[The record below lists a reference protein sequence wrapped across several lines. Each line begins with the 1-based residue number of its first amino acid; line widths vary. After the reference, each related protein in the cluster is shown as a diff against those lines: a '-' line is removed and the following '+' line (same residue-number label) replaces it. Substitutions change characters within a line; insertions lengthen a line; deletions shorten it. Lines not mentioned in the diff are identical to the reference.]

1 MKMAEEVV
9 RYRESLAGC
18 GGYNPDMSNEE
29 LPVST
34 RMPID
39 DHRYREGRTVTWV
52 SVAVNLVLTVT
63 QIGVG
68 TLAHAQSLVA
78 DGFHSLSDL
87 VADFMVLVANF
98 HSRHPADAG
107 HPYGHHRIETVASFA
122 LGLLLVA
129 TGGGILWA
137 AAGRIQ
143 HLDDLPPVAP
153 VALVVAAAT
162 LAAKEGLFRYMLRV
176 GEKLR
181 SPMLIANAW
190 HARSD
195 AASSLVVTA
204 GIAGSLFGYR
214 FLDPVAAVIVGFMI
228 LRMGAVF
235 SWDALRELMDEGI
248 SDLEVAAIRETVRTT
263 PGVVG
268 LHDLRTRRMAQKILI
283 DAHVQVDGH
292 ISVSEGHRI
301 GDEVR
306 RRVLVAH
313 EDVLDMLVHIDPED
327 DLRATSSTNLPD
339 RQLLLSHLG
348 DILGDQALPEL
359 RKVQLHYLGGRVEAE
374 IFFGATAAPIP
385 ERLAAL
391 ERTLADRLSGDPY
404 FRSVSINWIIAPK

>member
-1 MKMAEEVV
+1 
-9 RYRESLAGC
+9 
-18 GGYNPDMSNEE
+18 MSTEE
-29 LPVST
+29 LPLST

-39 DHRYREGRTVTWV
+39 DRRYREGRTVTWV

-63 QIGVG
+63 QIAVG

-98 HSRHPADAG
+98 HSRHPADAS

-129 TGGGILWA
+129 TGGAILWA

-143 HLDDLPPVAP
+143 HLEDLPPVAP
-153 VALVVAAAT
+153 VALWVAVAT

-176 GEKLR
+176 GERLR

-204 GIAGSLFGYR
+204 GIAGSLFGFR

-235 SWDALRELMDEGI
+235 SWDALRELMDEGV
-248 SDLEVAAIRETVRTT
+248 SGKELAAIRATVRAT

-268 LHDLRTRRMAQKILI
+268 LHELRTRRMAQKTLI

-306 RRVLVAH
+306 RRVLAAH
-313 EDVLDMLVHIDPED
+313 EDVLDMLVHIDPEND
-327 DLRATSSTNLPD
+327 MRIASSARLPD
-339 RQLLLSHLG
+339 RQVLLGHLG
-348 DILGDQALPEL
+348 KVLAQQDLPEP
-359 RKVQLHYLGGRVEAE
+359 RKVHLHYLAGRVEAE
-374 IFFGATAAPIP
+374 VFFALATAPDA
-385 ERLAAL
+385 EVCVRVEARLADGL
-391 ERTLADRLSGDPY
+391 TGDPY
-404 FRSVSINWIIAPK
+404 FSKISLNWMYAPK

>member
-1 MKMAEEVV
+1 
-9 RYRESLAGC
+9 
-18 GGYNPDMSNEE
+18 MSNEE

-52 SVAVNLVLTVT
+52 SVAVNLALTVT

-153 VALVVAAAT
+153 VALGVAAAT
-162 LAAKEGLFRYMLRV
+162 LAAKEGLFRYMLSV

-306 RRVLVAH
+306 GRVLAAH

-374 IFFGATAAPIP
+374 IFFSATEEPIP

-391 ERTLADRLSGDPY
+391 ERTLADRLSGGDPY

>member
-1 MKMAEEVV
+1 
-9 RYRESLAGC
+9 
-18 GGYNPDMSNEE
+18 
-29 LPVST
+29 
-34 RMPID
+34 
-39 DHRYREGRTVTWV
+39 
-52 SVAVNLVLTVT
+52 
-63 QIGVG
+63 
-68 TLAHAQSLVA
+68 
-78 DGFHSLSDL
+78 
-87 VADFMVLVANF
+87 VADFMVLVANY

-143 HLDDLPPVAP
+143 HLEELPPVAP
-153 VALVVAAAT
+153 VALWVAAAT

-176 GEKLR
+176 GERLR

-195 AASSLVVTA
+195 AASSLVVTV

-228 LRMGAVF
+228 LRMGAAF

-248 SDLEVAAIRETVRTT
+248 SDLEVSAIRETVRTT
-263 PGVVG
+263 PGVAG

-313 EDVLDMLVHIDPED
+313 DDVLDMLVHVDPED
-327 DLRATSSTNLPD
+327 DMKSSVAIALPD
-339 RQLLLSHLG
+339 RQVLLDHLA
-348 DILGDQALPEL
+348 ALIGEGEMPAL
-359 RKVQLHYLGGRVEAE
+359 QKVQLHYLGGRVEAE
-374 IFFGATAAPIP
+374 VFVTGAEASDI
-385 ERLAAL
+385 ERLIMM
-391 ERTLADRLSGDPY
+391 ERTLVARLVQDPY
-404 FRSVSINWIIAPK
+404 FRSVSINCVVAPK

>member
-1 MKMAEEVV
+1 
-9 RYRESLAGC
+9 
-18 GGYNPDMSNEE
+18 MSNEE

-34 RMPID
+34 QSPID
-39 DHRYREGRTVTWV
+39 DGRYREGRTVTWV
-52 SVAVNLVLTVT
+52 SVAVNLGLTVT

-87 VADFMVLVANF
+87 VADFMVLVANY

-122 LGLLLVA
+122 LGLLLVV

-143 HLDDLPPVAP
+143 HLEEMPPVAP
-153 VALVVAAAT
+153 IALWVAAAT

-195 AASSLVVTA
+195 AASSLVVTV

-228 LRMGAVF
+228 LRMGAAF

-248 SDLEVAAIRETVRTT
+248 SDLEVSAIRETVRTT

-306 RRVLVAH
+306 RRVLAAH
-313 EDVLDMLVHIDPED
+313 DDVLDMLVHVDPED
-327 DLRATSSTNLPD
+327 DMKASVAIALPD
-339 RQLLLSHLG
+339 RQALLDHLAAL
-348 DILGDQALPEL
+348 LGEGEISTLQ
-359 RKVQLHYLGGRVEAE
+359 KIQLHYLGGRVEAE
-374 IFFGATAAPIP
+374 VFVTGAEASDF
-385 ERLAAL
+385 ERLMRM
-391 ERTLADRLSGDPY
+391 ERTLAERLAQDPY
-404 FRSVSINWIIAPK
+404 FRSVSINCVVAPR

>member
-1 MKMAEEVV
+1 
-9 RYRESLAGC
+9 
-18 GGYNPDMSNEE
+18 MSSEE

-34 RMPID
+34 RLPID
-39 DHRYREGRTVTWV
+39 DSRYREGRTVTWV
-52 SVAVNLVLTVT
+52 SVAVNLGLTVT
-63 QIGVG
+63 QILVG

-107 HPYGHHRIETVASFA
+107 HPYGHQRIETAASFG

-143 HLDDLPPVAP
+143 HLEDLPPVAP
-153 VALVVAAAT
+153 LALWVAVAT
-162 LAAKEGLFRYMLRV
+162 LVAKEGLFRYMLLV
-176 GEKLR
+176 GERLR

-204 GIAGSLFGYR
+204 GIAGSLLGFR
-214 FLDPVAAVIVGFMI
+214 FLDPIAAVIVGFMI
-228 LRMGAVF
+228 LRMGASF
-235 SWDALRELMDEGI
+235 SWDALRELMDEGL
-248 SDLEVAAIRETVRTT
+248 SDLEVAAIRETVRAT

-283 DAHVQVDGH
+283 DAHIQVDGH

-301 GDEVR
+301 GEEVR
-306 RRVLVAH
+306 KRVLAAH
-313 EDVLDMLVHIDPED
+313 EDVLDMLAHVDPED
-327 DLRATSSTNLPD
+327 DMSASAAAKLPG
-339 RQLLLSHLG
+339 R
-348 DILGDQALPEL
+348 QALLAHLTMLLGEETAPLFE
-359 RKVQLHYLGGRVEAE
+359 RVQLHYLGDKAEAE
-374 IFFGATAAPIP
+374 VYLPPAVAFDAA
-385 ERLAAL
+385 RMAHLQAL
-391 ERTLADRLSGDPY
+391 LADRLSGDPY
-404 FRSVSINWIIAPK
+404 FRSVSLHCIIAP

>member
-1 MKMAEEVV
+1 
-9 RYRESLAGC
+9 
-18 GGYNPDMSNEE
+18 MSSEE

-34 RMPID
+34 RVAINET
-39 DHRYREGRTVTWV
+39 RYQEGRTVTWV
-52 SVAVNLVLTVT
+52 SVSVNLGLTVL
-63 QIGVG
+63 QIAVG
-68 TLAHAQSLVA
+68 LAAHAQSLVA

-87 VADFMVLVANF
+87 VADFMVLVANY

-107 HPYGHHRIETVASFA
+107 HPYGHHRIETAASFA
-122 LGLLLVA
+122 LGLLLMA

-137 AAGRIQ
+137 AASRIQ
-143 HLDDLPPVAP
+143 HLEELPPVAP
-153 VALVVAAAT
+153 IALWTAIAT

-204 GIAGSLFGYR
+204 GLAGSLLGYR

-235 SWDALRELMDEGI
+235 SWDALRELMDEGL
-248 SDLEVAAIRETVRTT
+248 SDLEVAAIRDTICAT

-283 DAHVQVDGH
+283 DAHIQVDGY
-292 ISVSEGHRI
+292 ISVSEGHWI
-301 GDEVR
+301 GEEVR
-306 RRVLVAH
+306 RRVLAAH
-313 EDVLDMLVHIDPED
+313 EDVIDLLVHVDPED
-327 DLRATSSTNLPD
+327 DFHLPVAGAPAARLPAREQLIRHLRT
-339 RQLLLSHLG
+339 
-348 DILGDQALPEL
+348 ILGDGNMVEFD
-359 RKVQLHYLGGRVEAE
+359 RVHLHYLGQRVEAE
-374 IFFGATAAPIP
+374 VFLAPDMALDSAGIDQMRK
-385 ERLAAL
+385 RLADQL
-391 ERTLADRLSGDPY
+391 PGDPY
-404 FRSVSINWIIAPK
+404 FRKVGLNCTVAPG

>member
-1 MKMAEEVV
+1 
-9 RYRESLAGC
+9 
-18 GGYNPDMSNEE
+18 MSSEE

-39 DHRYREGRTVTWV
+39 DRRYREGRTVTWV

-63 QIGVG
+63 QIVVG

-129 TGGGILWA
+129 TGGAILWA

-143 HLDDLPPVAP
+143 HLDELPQVAP
-153 VALVVAAAT
+153 IALWVAAAT

-176 GEKLR
+176 GERLR

-235 SWDALRELMDEGI
+235 SWDALRELMDEGV
-248 SDLEVAAIRETVRTT
+248 SDLELAAIRDTVRAT
-263 PGVVG
+263 PGVLD
-268 LHDLRTRRMAQKILI
+268 LHELRTRRMAQKTLI

-306 RRVLVAH
+306 RRVLTAH

-327 DLRATSSTNLPD
+327 DMRMATSTRLPD
-339 RQLLLSHLG
+339 RQVLVAHLAGLLA
-348 DILGDQALPEL
+348 DQDLPEP
-359 RKVQLHYLGGRVEAE
+359 RKVQLHYLGGRVEADA
-374 IFFGATAAPIP
+374 FFDLATMGEP
-385 ERLAAL
+385 ERCARLEQQLAV
-391 ERTLADRLSGDPY
+391 RLADDPY
-404 FRSVSINWIIAPK
+404 FSKVSLSWINALK

>member
-1 MKMAEEVV
+1 
-9 RYRESLAGC
+9 
-18 GGYNPDMSNEE
+18 MSSEE

-34 RMPID
+34 RLPID
-39 DHRYREGRTVTWV
+39 DGRYREGRTVTWV
-52 SVAVNLVLTVT
+52 SVAVNLGLTVT
-63 QIGVG
+63 QITVGV
-68 TLAHAQSLVA
+68 LAHAQSLVA

-107 HPYGHHRIETVASFA
+107 HPYGHQRIETAASFG

-143 HLDDLPPVAP
+143 HLESLPPVAP
-153 VALVVAAAT
+153 VALWVAAAT
-162 LAAKEGLFRYMLRV
+162 LAAKEGLFRYMLHV

-204 GIAGSLFGYR
+204 GIAGSLLGYP

-235 SWDALRELMDEGI
+235 SWDALRELMDEGL
-248 SDLEVAAIRETVRTT
+248 SDQEVAAIRDTVRDTS
-263 PGVVG
+263 GVVG

-283 DAHVQVDGH
+283 DAHIQVDGH

-301 GDEVR
+301 GEEVR
-306 RRVLVAH
+306 KRVLRSH
-313 EDVLDMLVHIDPED
+313 DDVLDMLVHVDPEND
-327 DLRATSSTNLPD
+327 ISASAASVLPG
-339 RQLLLSHLG
+339 R
-348 DILGDQALPEL
+348 QALLDHLVMLLGQETAPPFE
-359 RKVQLHYLGGRVEAE
+359 KVQLHYLGERAEAE
-374 IFFGATAAPIP
+374 VFLPAAVALDAEQVARLQIQLA
-385 ERLAAL
+385 ERLP
-391 ERTLADRLSGDPY
+391 GDPY
-404 FRSVSINWIIAPK
+404 FRSVSFNCVVAPR

>member
-1 MKMAEEVV
+1 
-9 RYRESLAGC
+9 
-18 GGYNPDMSNEE
+18 MSSEE
-29 LPVST
+29 LPIST
-34 RMPID
+34 RAPID
-39 DHRYREGRTVTWV
+39 DRRYQEGRTVTWV
-52 SVAVNLVLTVT
+52 SVAVNLALTVT
-63 QIGVG
+63 QIVVG

-129 TGGGILWA
+129 TGGGILWSA
-137 AAGRIQ
+137 ASRIQ
-143 HLDDLPPVAP
+143 HLDELPQVAP
-153 VALVVAAAT
+153 IALWVAAAT

-176 GEKLR
+176 GERLR

-214 FLDPVAAVIVGFMI
+214 FLDPIAAVIVGFMI

-235 SWDALRELMDEGI
+235 SWDALRELMDEGL
-248 SDLEVAAIRETVRTT
+248 SDQEVAAISETVRTT
-263 PGVVG
+263 PGVVD
-268 LHDLRTRRMAQKILI
+268 LHDIRTRRMAQKILI
-283 DAHVQVDGH
+283 DAHIQVDGH

-306 RRVLVAH
+306 RRVLAAH
-313 EDVLDMLVHIDPED
+313 EDVLDMLVHIDPEND
-327 DLRATSSTNLPD
+327 MRATSSAKLPD
-339 RQLLLSHLG
+339 RQELLRHL
-348 DILGDQALPEL
+348 DTLLGDQRLPEHQNL
-359 RKVQLHYLGGRVEAE
+359 RLHYLGGHVEAE
-374 IFFGATAAPIP
+374 FFFAAATDP
-385 ERLAAL
+385 ESLADLQA
-391 ERTLADRLSGDPY
+391 TLANRLVGDPY
-404 FRSVSINWIIAPK
+404 FRSISFSRLIAPR

>member
-1 MKMAEEVV
+1 M
-9 RYRESLAGC
+9 
-18 GGYNPDMSNEE
+18 NNEE

-34 RMPID
+34 LLPID
-39 DHRYREGRTVTWV
+39 DRRYREGRTVTWV

-63 QIGVG
+63 QIAVG

-87 VADFMVLVANF
+87 VADFMVLVANY

-129 TGGGILWA
+129 TGGAILWSG
-137 AAGRIQ
+137 AGRIQ
-143 HLDDLPPVAP
+143 HLGDLPPVAP
-153 VALVVAAAT
+153 VALWVAIAT

-176 GEKLR
+176 GERLR

-204 GIAGSLFGYR
+204 GIAGSLFGYGL
-214 FLDPVAAVIVGFMI
+214 LDPVAAVIVGFMI

-235 SWDALRELMDEGI
+235 SWDALRELMDEGV
-248 SDLEVAAIRETVRTT
+248 SDLEVAAIRETVRVT

-268 LHDLRTRRMAQKILI
+268 LHELRTRRMAQKILI

-301 GDEVR
+301 GDEVL
-306 RRVLVAH
+306 RRVLAAH
-313 EDVLDMLVHIDPED
+313 PDVLDMLVHIDPEND
-327 DLRATSSTNLPD
+327 MRLTGFTNLPD
-339 RQLLLSHLG
+339 RQVLLRHLAEV
-348 DILGDQALPEL
+348 LADQSFPEA
-359 RKVQLHYLGGRVEAE
+359 RKVHLHYLGGRVEAE
-374 IFFGATAAPIP
+374 VLVAVAATPDAEQWARR
-385 ERLAAL
+385 EVGLASRLA
-391 ERTLADRLSGDPY
+391 DDPY
-404 FRSVSINWIIAPK
+404 FSKISFSWINAPK

>member
-1 MKMAEEVV
+1 
-9 RYRESLAGC
+9 
-18 GGYNPDMSNEE
+18 MSNDE
-29 LPVST
+29 LPVSS
-34 RMPID
+34 RAPID
-39 DHRYREGRTVTWV
+39 DGRYREGRTVTWV
-52 SVAVNLVLTVT
+52 SVAVNLGLTVT

-98 HSRHPADAG
+98 HSRHPADAS

-122 LGLLLVA
+122 LGLLLVV

-143 HLDDLPPVAP
+143 HLDQLPPVAS
-153 VALVVAAAT
+153 VALWVAAAT
-162 LAAKEGLFRYMLRV
+162 LVAKEGLFRYMLRV
-176 GEKLR
+176 GERLR

-235 SWDALRELMDEGI
+235 SWDALRELMDEGV
-248 SDLEVAAIRETVRTT
+248 SDLEVTAIRDTVRTT
-263 PGVVG
+263 PGVLG

-306 RRVLVAH
+306 NRVLRAH
-313 EDVLDMLVHIDPED
+313 DDVLDMLVHVDPED
-327 DLRATSSTNLPD
+327 DKRVEGATALPD
-339 RQLLLSHLG
+339 RQALLDHLRTL
-348 DILGDQALPEL
+348 LGNDEMLALQ
-359 RKVQLHYLGGRVEAE
+359 KVQLHYLGGGVEAE
-374 IFFGATAAPIP
+374 VFVGAGVIRDPQ
-385 ERLAAL
+385 RLARL
-391 ERTLADRLSGDPY
+391 ERILTQHIGNDPY
-404 FRSVSINWIIAPK
+404 FRRISINCTIAP

>member
-1 MKMAEEVV
+1 
-9 RYRESLAGC
+9 
-18 GGYNPDMSNEE
+18 
-29 LPVST
+29 
-34 RMPID
+34 
-39 DHRYREGRTVTWV
+39 
-52 SVAVNLVLTVT
+52 
-63 QIGVG
+63 
-68 TLAHAQSLVA
+68 
-78 DGFHSLSDL
+78 
-87 VADFMVLVANF
+87 VLVANF

-122 LGLLLVA
+122 LGLLLVV
-129 TGGGILWA
+129 TGGAILWA

-143 HLDDLPPVAP
+143 HLDDLPQVAP
-153 VALVVAAAT
+153 IALWVAAAT

-176 GEKLR
+176 GERLR

-235 SWDALRELMDEGI
+235 SWDALRELMDEGV
-248 SDLEVAAIRETVRTT
+248 SDLEVAAIRETVRVT

-268 LHDLRTRRMAQKILI
+268 LHELRTRRMAQKILI

-306 RRVLVAH
+306 RRVLAAH
-313 EDVLDMLVHIDPED
+313 EDVLDMLVHIDPEND
-327 DLRATSSTNLPD
+327 MRATSSIMLPD
-339 RQLLLSHLG
+339 RQELLGHLERV
-348 DILGDQALPEL
+348 LADQNLPEPG
-359 RKVQLHYLGGRVEAE
+359 KVQLHYLAGRVEAE
-374 IFFGATAAPIP
+374 VFFALTTVPGS
-385 ERLAAL
+385 ERCADLQGVLAG
-391 ERTLADRLSGDPY
+391 RLIDDPY
-404 FRSVSINWIIAPK
+404 FSKISLNWGYAPE

>member
-1 MKMAEEVV
+1 
-9 RYRESLAGC
+9 
-18 GGYNPDMSNEE
+18 MSNEE

-34 RMPID
+34 REPID
-39 DHRYREGRTVTWV
+39 DSRYRESRRVTWV
-52 SVAVNLVLTVT
+52 SVAVNFALTVA
-63 QIGVG
+63 QITVG

-87 VADFMVLVANF
+87 VADFLVLVANF
-98 HSRHPADAG
+98 HSRHPADAS
-107 HPYGHHRIETVASFA
+107 HPYGHQRIETAASFG

-143 HLDDLPPVAP
+143 HLEDLPPVAP
-153 VALVVAAAT
+153 IALWTAIAT

-176 GEKLR
+176 GERLR

-214 FLDPVAAVIVGFMI
+214 FLDPVAALIVGFMI

-235 SWDALRELMDEGI
+235 SWDALRELMDEGL
-248 SDLEVAAIRETVRTT
+248 SDQELAAIRDTIGAT
-263 PGVVG
+263 PGVIG
-268 LHDLRTRRMAQKILI
+268 LHDLRTRRMAQKVLI

-301 GDEVR
+301 GEDVR
-306 RRVLVAH
+306 NRVLRDH
-313 EDVLDMLVHIDPED
+313 NDVLDMLVHVDPED
-327 DLRATSSTNLPD
+327 DFSAMAAVNLPTRD
-339 RQLLLSHLG
+339 ALVVHLRSLLG
-348 DILGDQALPEL
+348 EELPDFE
-359 RKVQLHYLGGRVEAE
+359 KIHLHYLGQRAEAE
-374 IFFGATAAPIP
+374 VFLPVCIAADPEWVQRLKQRLI
-385 ERLAAL
+385 ERLP
-391 ERTLADRLSGDPY
+391 GDPY
-404 FRSVSINWIIAPK
+404 FRAVSLHCTIAPK

>member
-1 MKMAEEVV
+1 
-9 RYRESLAGC
+9 
-18 GGYNPDMSNEE
+18 MSNEE

-34 RMPID
+34 RSPID
-39 DHRYREGRTVTWV
+39 DGRYREGRTVTWV
-52 SVAVNLVLTVT
+52 SVAVNLGLTVT

-87 VADFMVLVANF
+87 VADFMVLVANY

-122 LGLLLVA
+122 LGLLLVV

-143 HLDDLPPVAP
+143 HLEELPPVAP
-153 VALVVAAAT
+153 IALWVAAAT

-195 AASSLVVTA
+195 AASSLVVTV

-228 LRMGAVF
+228 LRMGAAF

-248 SDLEVAAIRETVRTT
+248 SDLEVSAIRETVRTT

-292 ISVSEGHRI
+292 VSVSEGHRI

-306 RRVLVAH
+306 RRVLEAH
-313 EDVLDMLVHIDPED
+313 DDVLDMLVHVDPED
-327 DLRATSSTNLPD
+327 DMKANVAIALPD
-339 RQLLLSHLG
+339 RQALLDHLA
-348 DILGDQALPEL
+348 ALIGEGGMPPAL
-359 RKVQLHYLGGRVEAE
+359 QKVQLHYLGGRVEAE
-374 IFFGATAAPIP
+374 VFVTGTEASDIK
-385 ERLAAL
+385 RLNMM
-391 ERTLADRLSGDPY
+391 ERTLAERLAEDPY
-404 FRSVSINWIIAPK
+404 FRSVSINCVIAPK